1 MSLTALS
8 EHSPAGPTLQNSLPE
23 PIIHPGRSIMNDPMG
38 VDVFDF
44 RRVSLCEIDDRA
56 NGLHVN
62 LMWGVLEPGCDLE

>member
-1 MSLTALS
+1 
-8 EHSPAGPTLQNSLPE
+8 
-23 PIIHPGRSIMNDPMG
+23 MNDPMG